1 MRPVERSHQR
11 GQPNASD
18 AAMSFHE
25 LAKYLHQADDAR
37 AHARHSKRYGKL
49 WQDIALAYEKIA
61 FEVATS
67 PSEPRPSNVIE
78 FPRARV
84 RRPPQ

>member
-1 MRPVERSHQR
+1 
-11 GQPNASD
+11 
-18 AAMSFHE
+18 MSFHE

-37 AHARHSKRYGKL
+37 AHARQSKRYGKL

-67 PSEPRPSNVIE
+67 ISESASEPRPSNVIE

-84 RRPPQ
+84 RRPPH